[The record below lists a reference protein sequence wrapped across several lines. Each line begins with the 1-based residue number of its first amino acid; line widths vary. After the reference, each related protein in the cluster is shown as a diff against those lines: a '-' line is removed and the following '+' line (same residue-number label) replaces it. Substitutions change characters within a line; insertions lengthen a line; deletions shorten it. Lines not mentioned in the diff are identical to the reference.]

1 MTQYIAAYVIAAII
15 FGILDYLWL
24 SNMAGTLYRPV
35 IGGIMADEFRK
46 VPALAFYLIYLFG
59 IVWFGIKPGLANGQW
74 TTALLNGALFGG
86 IAYATY
92 DLTSQAVL
100 KVWSTKISLYDIAWG
115 TFATGVTAALT
126 TYLLLRF
133 MKAA

>member
-1 MTQYIAAYVIAAII
+1 MTQYIAAYFIAAII

-35 IGGIMADEFRK
+35 IGEIMADEFRK
-46 VPALAFYLIYLFG
+46 APAMIFYAIYLFG
-59 IVWFGIKPGLANGQW
+59 IVWFGIKPALASGQW

-115 TFATGVTAALT
+115 AFATGVTAALT
-126 TYLLLRF
+126 AYLVLKF
-133 MKAA
+133 VKA

>member
-1 MTQYIAAYVIAAII
+1 MTQFIIAYIIAAII
-15 FGILDYLWL
+15 FGILDFLWL
-24 SNMAGTLYRPV
+24 SNMANSLYRPV
-35 IGGIMADEFRK
+35 IGDIMADEFRK
-46 VPALAFYLIYLFG
+46 LPAMAFYLIYLFG
-59 IVWFGIKPGLANGQW
+59 IVWFGVKPALANGQW

-100 KVWSTKISLYDIAWG
+100 KIWSTKITIVDIAWG

-126 TYLLLRF
+126 AYLVLRF
-133 MKAA
+133 VKA

>member
-1 MTQYIAAYVIAAII
+1 MTQFVIAYIIAAVI
-15 FGILDYLWL
+15 FGILDFLWL
-24 SNMAGTLYRPV
+24 SNMANSLYRPV
-35 IGGIMADEFRK
+35 IGEIMADEFRK
-46 VPALAFYLIYLFG
+46 APALAFYLIYLFG
-59 IVWFGIKPGLANGQW
+59 IIWFGVKPALANGQW

-100 KVWSTKISLYDIAWG
+100 KVWSTKITLYDIVWG

-126 TYLLLRF
+126 AYLVIRF
-133 MKAA
+133 VKA